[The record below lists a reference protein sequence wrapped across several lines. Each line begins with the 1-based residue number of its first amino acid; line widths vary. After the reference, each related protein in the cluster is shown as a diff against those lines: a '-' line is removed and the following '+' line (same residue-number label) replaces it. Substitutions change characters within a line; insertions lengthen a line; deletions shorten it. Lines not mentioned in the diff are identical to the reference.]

1 MLVEGRRRHAAGPP
15 AHTRAGECQA
25 LVGSGGRRGR
35 RTSTCAGRTGRS
47 SAQASGFTDQP
58 DLGGEAP
65 GRRTPSAARPPAFPP
80 DLDLRRHPRV
90 SCRHPA
96 SHPPGGVRGLS
107 GNDSSSTAVR

>member
-35 RTSTCAGRTGRS
+35 WTSPTCVGRSRRS

-58 DLGGEAP
+58 GLGGEAP

-80 DLDLRRHPRV
+80 DLDLR
-90 SCRHPA
+90 
-96 SHPPGGVRGLS
+96 
-107 GNDSSSTAVR
+107 T